1 MKIDV
6 NIPVP
11 TRVSWR
17 TVLGNLHVD
26 ESLSFDAPC
35 RASVS
40 NAISA
45 HYHKLTEKRFTV
57 SADPFDKNKLRVWRL
72 K

>member
-1 MKIDV
+1 MQIDV

-11 TRVSWR
+11 ARVSWR
-17 TVLGNLHVD
+17 TVLGNLNID
-26 ESLSFDAPC
+26 ESLSFDAHC

-45 HYHKLTEKRFTV
+45 YYHKLTEKRFTV
-57 SADPFDKNKLRVWRL
+57 SADPLDPNKLRVWRL